1 MRGDAGGG
9 EAALALAVDP
19 AALHNRSMAFCLI
32 ETDLGWFG
40 LAWSPQGIT
49 RAHLPG
55 ETPEEMRAR
64 LTRHGPE
71 TTEGP
76 AFVAEARALIAEYA
90 RGEPVSFARLPL
102 DLSGISD
109 FNRRVYE
116 DILRLNWGET
126 TTYGDIA
133 WRLGDVGLSR
143 AVGQAMGSNPIP
155 LIIPC
160 HRVLASGGKTGGFSA
175 PGGREAK
182 LRMLALEGVEA
193 DPQAGQLAFGF

>member
-1 MRGDAGGG
+1 
-9 EAALALAVDP
+9 
-19 AALHNRSMAFCLI
+19 MAFCLI

-49 RAHLPG
+49 RAYLPG
-55 ETPEEMRAR
+55 DDPRAMRAR
-64 LTRHGPE
+64 LDRHGPE
-71 TTEGP
+71 TVEGP
-76 AFVAEARALIAEYA
+76 AFVADAGRLITEYA
-90 RGEPVSFARLPL
+90 FGQPVSFVSLPL
-102 DLSGISD
+102 DLSGVSD

-116 DILRLNWGET
+116 DILRLEWGET

-160 HRVLASGGKTGGFSA
+160 HRVLGNGGKPGGFSA